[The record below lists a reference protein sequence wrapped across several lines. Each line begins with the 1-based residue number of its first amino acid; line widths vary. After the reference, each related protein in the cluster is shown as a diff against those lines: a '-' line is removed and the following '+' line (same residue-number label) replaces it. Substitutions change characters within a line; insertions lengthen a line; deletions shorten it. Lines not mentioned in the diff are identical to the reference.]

1 MSRRFTQVDVFSD
14 TPFLGNPVA
23 VVLDGDGLTTERMQ
37 RFATWTNLSETT
49 FIVPPADPEADYGV
63 RIFDT
68 TSELPFAGHPTLG
81 SCHAWLDA
89 GGQPRDDDK
98 IVQECGVGLIT
109 IRRTPDGLAFRSPPP
124 SRSGPV
130 DDALVARIADMLRV
144 DRREIVDTQWAALGP
159 DWVAVLL
166 PSAEAVLALRPGL
179 VDLDLG
185 VVGPYPPGSPEE
197 FEVRAFFPKD
207 GQTAEDPVTGSLN
220 AAIAEWLVASGRAT
234 LPYVVSQG
242 RVLGRRG
249 RLHLSSDDDGSV
261 WVAGR
266 CATIISGTVDL

>member
-1 MSRRFTQVDVFSD
+1 MVRRFTQVDVFSD

-23 VVLDGDGLTTERMQ
+23 VVLDGDGLTTEQMQ

-68 TSELPFAGHPTLG
+68 ASELPFAGHPTLG
-81 SCHAWLDA
+81 SCHAWLTT
-89 GGQPRDDDK
+89 GGLPRDEQR
-98 IVQECGVGLIT
+98 IVQECPAGLIP
-109 IRRTPDGLAFRSPPP
+109 IRPTDDGLAFRSPPVF
-124 SRSGPV
+124 RSGPV
-130 DDALVARIADMLRV
+130 EAELVTRIAGLLGV
-144 DRREIVDTQWAALGP
+144 DRPAIVDAQWAANGP
-159 DWVAVLL
+159 NWVVVLL
-166 PSAEAVLALRPGL
+166 ESADEVLALRPGL

-185 VVGPYPPGSPEE
+185 VVGPYPPGSPEAY
-197 FEVRAFFPKD
+197 EVRAFFPKD

-220 AAIAEWLVASGRAT
+220 AAIAEWLVASGRAV

-249 RLHLSSDDDGSV
+249 RLHLSSDDGGSV

-266 CATIISGTVDL
+266 TITTITGAVDL